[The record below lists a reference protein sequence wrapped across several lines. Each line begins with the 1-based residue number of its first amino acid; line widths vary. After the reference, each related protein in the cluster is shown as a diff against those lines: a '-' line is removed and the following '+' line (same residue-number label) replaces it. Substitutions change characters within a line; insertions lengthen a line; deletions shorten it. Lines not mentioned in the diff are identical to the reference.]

1 MTVGLQLVAIAVCML
16 GAAFFSGMETGVISI
31 RRIRLRHLV
40 EEGSRRGRILQA
52 FLDQSDRL
60 LGTTLVG
67 SNICVVVASIT
78 AASLASRL
86 SPVWGKAASS
96 VAMTVVLL
104 IFCEYIPKTWFQSRP
119 LERCRFFADPLQIA
133 WHLLRPIGAT
143 VTWLTRWLVPS
154 ASVSSDGQKP
164 FVTREDLKV
173 LTRELGHHGVISPK
187 ERVMIHRVFELS
199 SKTAADIM
207 IPRDQMKDVSSR
219 ASASEVLQTARDSGL
234 TRLPVYDAE
243 ATTFVGVINILD
255 VLSTTVP
262 ASGDDWAADYMRAP
276 QFIPHDM
283 PVDDIL
289 PRMRLLRQPLS
300 LVLNHESQVVGLVT
314 TEDVLEE
321 IVGQL

>member
-1 MTVGLQLVAIAVCML
+1 MSVGFQLLVIGVCML
-16 GAAFFSGMETGVISI
+16 GTAFFSGIETGVISI
-31 RRIRLRHLV
+31 HRIRLRHLV
-40 EEGSRRGRILQA
+40 EEGSRRGRILKG

-67 SNICVVVASIT
+67 TNICVVVASIV
-78 AASLASRL
+78 AASVATSL
-86 SPVWGKAASS
+86 SPAWGKAASS
-96 VAMTVVLL
+96 IVMTMLL
-104 IFCEYIPKTWFQSRP
+104 LTFCEYLPKTWFRSRP
-119 LERCRFFADPLQIA
+119 LERCRLFADPLQIA
-133 WHLLRPIGAT
+133 WQVLRPLSAAI
-143 VTWLTRWLVPS
+143 TWLTRWLVPKDAAGS
-154 ASVSSDGQKP
+154 QGRP
-164 FVTREDLKV
+164 FVTREDLKI
-173 LTRELGHHGVISPK
+173 LTRELGRNGVISPK

-207 IPRDQMKDVSSR
+207 IPRDQMKVVSSR

-234 TRLPVYDAE
+234 TRLPVHDAE
-243 ATTFVGVINILD
+243 AAAFVGVINILD